1 MTYIRNKE
9 VVFSILQ
16 LKECQAKIDKMTQDA
31 KYWDDMTME
40 ERAQL
45 VYKYKT
51 SMLRKENLDFQ
62 ATYYSF
68 KQTNVDTY
76 EIFTGSIG
84 KKPSL
89 THVKSNRVLYQSSE
103 PSESI
108 TLDIDLNQIDAFR
121 NMKAQ
126 WLYFKLQNV
135 EIEFRNN
142 SKASFIPVICHYL
155 PPCYELVYHSTSL
168 VNNAVVASGTS
179 AEVKTIADPCYI
191 VRMVEPGKDL
201 DPDADNYHK
210 AVREITYPV
219 SGLQKDM
226 YVANYNLEKMYLD
239 YGKFVFETKNLDNV
253 QDIIITA
260 KFNFNFYTYANPEDF
275 YNAGED

>member
-9 VVFSILQ
+9 VVFSIIQ
-16 LKECQAKIDKMTQDA
+16 LKECEDKIDNMTKDV
-31 KYWDDMTME
+31 KYWDDLTME
-40 ERAQL
+40 QRAQL

-68 KQTNVDTY
+68 KQTNIDTC

-84 KKPSL
+84 RAPSV
-89 THVKSNRVLYQSSE
+89 THVKSNRVLYRSDE
-103 PSESI
+103 PSDKIS
-108 TLDIDLNQIDAFR
+108 LDIDLNKIDAFK
-121 NMKAQ
+121 NMKNQ
-126 WLYFKLQNV
+126 WLYFKLQNI

-142 SKASFIPVICHYL
+142 SKASFIPVLCHYL
-155 PPCYELVYHSTSL
+155 PPCYEYVEHTTSFI
-168 VNNAVVASGTS
+168 NNTVIASGTG

-191 VRMVEPGKDL
+191 VRMVEPGRTL
-201 DPDADNYHK
+201 NPDAENYLDD
-210 AVREITYPV
+210 VREYTYPV

-226 YVANYNLEKMYLD
+226 YVANYNLEKLYLD
-239 YGKFVFETKNLDNV
+239 FGKFVFETKNLDNV

-260 KFNFNFYTYANPEDF
+260 RFNFNFFTYANPEDF
-275 YNAGED
+275 YNTSDE